1 MSTGRML
8 YIMKMATVFGI
19 SLIVLAF
26 GAAAWAYAESARPL
40 AVKTVHVGK
49 TAFMAEIADTFMSRG
64 KGLSGHAPLRV
75 KQGMLFIFS
84 SPSAGAFWMQGM
96 TFPID
101 FVWIRKGV
109 VVGVTENARPMS
121 ETGYKLYYPPVPVDR
136 VLELNAGSVK
146 KFGVKIGNKV
156 Y

>member
-1 MSTGRML
+1 
-8 YIMKMATVFGI
+8 MATIFGI
-19 SLIVLAF
+19 SLIVLALSS
-26 GAAAWAYAESARPL
+26 GAWAYAQSARPL
-40 AVKTVHVGK
+40 AVKTIHVGK
-49 TAFMAEIADTFMSRG
+49 TAFMVEIADTFMSRG

-101 FVWIRKGV
+101 FVWIHKGA

-136 VLELNAGSVK
+136 VLELNAGAVK
-146 KFGVKIGNKV
+146 KFGIKIGAKV

>member
-1 MSTGRML
+1 ML

-19 SLIVLAF
+19 SLIVIALSS
-26 GAAAWAYAESARPL
+26 GAWAYAQVARPL
-40 AVKTVHVGK
+40 PVKTVHVGK

-64 KGLSGHAPLRV
+64 KGLSGHAPLRA
-75 KQGMLFIFS
+75 KQGMLFIFP

-101 FVWIRKGV
+101 FVWIRKGA
-109 VVGVTENARPMS
+109 VVGVMENARPMS

-136 VLELNAGSVK
+136 VLELSAGAVK
-146 KFGVKIGNKV
+146 KFGIRTGDKV

>member
-1 MSTGRML
+1 
-8 YIMKMATVFGI
+8 MKMTYILFGI
-19 SLIVLAF
+19 SLIIFAC
-26 GAAAWAYAESARPL
+26 GSAAWAYAQATRPL
-40 AVKTVHVGK
+40 PVKTLRVGK
-49 TAFMAEIADTFMSRG
+49 VSFSVEVANTFMSRG
-64 KGLSGHAPLRV
+64 KGLSGHTPLGA
-75 KQGMLFIFS
+75 KQGMLFIFP

-101 FVWIRKGV
+101 FVWIRKGA
-109 VVGVTENARPMS
+109 VVGVTENAPPMS
-121 ETGYKLYYPPVPVDR
+121 ETGYKLYYPPMPVDR

>member
-1 MSTGRML
+1 ML

-19 SLIVLAF
+19 SLIVLAL
-26 GAAAWAYAESARPL
+26 GSGAWAYAEAARPL

-49 TAFMAEIADTFMSRG
+49 TAFMAEIADTFMARG
-64 KGLSGHAPLRV
+64 KGLSGHAPLRA

-96 TFPID
+96 TFPLD
-101 FVWIRKGV
+101 FVWIRNGLV
-109 VVGVTENARPMS
+109 MGVTENALPMT
-121 ETGYKLYYPPVPVDR
+121 ETGYKLYYPPMPVDR
-136 VLELNAGSVK
+136 VLEINAGAVK
-146 KFGVKIGNKV
+146 KFGIRIGDKV

>member
-1 MSTGRML
+1 
-8 YIMKMATVFGI
+8 MKMAIVFGI
-19 SLIVLAF
+19 SLIVLAV
-26 GAAAWAYAESARPL
+26 GSAVWAYAESNRPL
-40 AVKTVHVGK
+40 AVKALHVGK
-49 TAFMAEIADTFMSRG
+49 TAFMVEIADTFMSRG

-101 FVWIRKGV
+101 FVWIRKGA

-121 ETGYKLYYPPVPVDR
+121 ETGYKLYYPPVPVER
-136 VLELNAGSVK
+136 VLEINAGAVK
-146 KFGVKIGNKV
+146 KFGIKLGDKV